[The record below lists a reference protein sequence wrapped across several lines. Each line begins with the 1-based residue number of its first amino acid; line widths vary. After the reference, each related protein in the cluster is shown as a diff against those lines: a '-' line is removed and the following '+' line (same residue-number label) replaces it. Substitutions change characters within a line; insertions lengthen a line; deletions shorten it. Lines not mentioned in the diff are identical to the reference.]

1 MVDSGTRRLALA
13 YPELRRFAFVVAD
26 SDMDPEDVLH
36 EALVRL
42 LRRGHLDE
50 IRDLELYGRR
60 AISNEVSNRRRSF
73 MRRRRA
79 VSRFAADVRDDAVD
93 PEWPSDLAELMH
105 LGPTERAALYMFV
118 VERRSHREIAD
129 VLGVAEGTSSSLVS
143 RALVRLRAEVAEEVS
158 RGDVG

>member
-26 SDMDPEDVLH
+26 RDMDPEDVLH

-42 LRRGHLDE
+42 VRRGRLDE
-50 IRDLELYGRR
+50 ISDLERYGRR
-60 AISNEVSNRRRSF
+60 AITNEVSNRRRSF

-79 VSRFAADVRDDAVD
+79 VSRLAADTRDEAVD
-93 PEWPSDLAELMH
+93 AERPSDLTELML

-118 VERRSHREIAD
+118 VERRSHREIAE
-129 VLGVAEGTSSSLVS
+129 VLDVAEGTSSSLVS
-143 RALVRLRAEVAEEVS
+143 RALARLRAEIAEEVL